1 MSMLSV
7 PPGAGALL
15 SCYKQ
20 HLLYSRRNALP
31 VKRID
36 GSLVMVHQH
45 AAHALI
51 ELLEVGKT
59 PSGPNPVL
67 HHAPETFDGIQMVST
82 ARWQKMQTKLLVP
95 VRQRRGE
102 LVRPMDPTAI
112 DCHDDLFPRAAKD
125 GHHLMDILAKP
136 FGIKLGDN

>member
-1 MSMLSV
+1 M
-7 PPGAGALL
+7 
-15 SCYKQ
+15 
-20 HLLYSRRNALP
+20 LP

-36 GSLVMVHQH
+36 GALVMVPQH

-67 HHAPETFDGIQMVST
+67 HHAPETFDGIQMVAA
-82 ARWQKMQTKLLVP
+82 ARGQKMQLKLRVP
-95 VRQRRGE
+95 VRKRRGE
-102 LVRPMDPTAI
+102 LARPMDPTAI

-136 FGIKLGDN
+136 FGIKLGDHFIEHF